1 MNDPLTFPLADTPR
15 RVEPVSDP
23 RQQYNEERLAE
34 WREHQKRR
42 KSVKKTEFKKI
53 LRKEVRDEVDSL
65 S

>member
-1 MNDPLTFPLADTPR
+1 MSSDS
-15 RVEPVSDP
+15 VEPAADP